1 MFFLFNSFFFSSLVE
16 CVFSFKC
23 HLIWNAM
30 ICTLFL
36 SVVFPKAFVATACV
50 EEKDI
55 PQHRTVVSLLQ
66 QSACILVLE
75 VISVVEQDFC
85 FWPGCLWRLSA
96 EIKRSQSTVS
106 GPSSSCDDLSQL
118 NSWRTFESAL
128 WCITRSSWS
137 NEESLLWNKGL
148 TGQKLLASVVL
159 TVSGRLEQL
168 SNS

>member
-1 MFFLFNSFFFSSLVE
+1 MCFFFQMPLDL
-16 CVFSFKC
+16 KC
-23 HLIWNAM
+23 NDM
-30 ICTLFL
+30 YTFL
-36 SVVFPKAFVATACV
+36 SVVFPKAFVATASVMIKCGRERCTTASYSCV
-50 EEKDI
+50 
-55 PQHRTVVSLLQ
+55 PPSTVCLHFCFRL
-66 QSACILVLE
+66 IIE

-85 FWPGCLWRLSA
+85 FLPGCLWRLSA

-106 GPSSSCDDLSQL
+106 GRSSSCDDLSQL

-148 TGQKLLASVVL
+148 TGQELLASVVL

>member
-1 MFFLFNSFFFSSLVE
+1 MFFLSNDTWFEMQWDLHF
-16 CVFSFKC
+16 FKC
-23 HLIWNAM
+23 GFSKSFCGHSM
-30 ICTLFL
+30 CGDFQ
-36 SVVFPKAFVATACV
+36 SV

-55 PQHRTVVSLLQ
+55 AQHRTVVSLLQ
-66 QSACILVLE
+66 QSACILVLVLE

-106 GPSSSCDDLSQL
+106 GRSSSCDDLSQL